1 MNLSKIMFDAVQT
14 IRRIERRKLVRKL
27 DVSADQLGNGLIEVY
42 YLTDNLRTRELIME
56 FMKEA
61 GAHWMRKLITKDTSQ
76 YFEPELQ
83 SSSNDVY
90 IDLVAANDAN
100 TAHDLWA

>member
-61 GAHWMRKLITKDTSQ
+61 GAHWMRKLITKDTSR

>member
-61 GAHWMRKLITKDTSQ
+61 PVFRA
-76 YFEPELQ
+76 
-83 SSSNDVY
+83 
-90 IDLVAANDAN
+90 
-100 TAHDLWA
+100 WATVFT